1 MLNQIKQIL
10 KNKEHKPLTI
20 RELLHGCTIGRMQTV
35 GLMQVI
41 PLLSDFNDTRFAST
55 QEVKVSTAGYGN
67 MVFEN
72 TSNKPLI
79 VPCHAGYVV
88 KQAAQDHAM
97 SHSAILKGFQSK
109 TFETAMCIQQ
119 TQGGYISPDKHKL
132 LVLPYSLREKALSV
146 RNLKNYS
153 KLWDDINNF
162 NVKLGASSGGML
174 VNFLKKFEKELD
186 HFVAEFEIVPKQVGA
201 IILIDGEVVG
211 IEKTPSY
218 EYWTSIWNALIRECY
233 GSRALEVAKSY
244 QGRELPAFKSSLG
257 AENINTLQDLE
268 EAIKKAKQKQ
278 EDIAHK
284 KVRELVDNTFAV
296 ETEEKLEGFEVN
308 TIENIQFVGQVIRDH
323 DKVCYISLV
332 TSQNWV
338 KNQAWYKAPAFSI

>member
-1 MLNQIKQIL
+1 MSLLIYAESQDGKF
-10 KNKEHKPLTI
+10 KKVAF
-20 RELLHGCTIGRMQTV
+20 ELASYAKKVAESLGTTV
-35 GLMQVI
+35 TAVTVNAGNVSE
-41 PLLSDFNDTRFAST
+41 LSKYGVDK
-55 QEVKVSTAGYGN
+55 VLKVSNDKLANFNAKAY
-67 MVFEN
+67 
-72 TSNKPLI
+72 
-79 VPCHAGYVV
+79 ADVV

-97 SHSAILKGFQSK
+97 SHSAILKGLQRK

-119 TQGGYISPDKHKL
+119 TQGGYISPDKYKL

-162 NVKLGASSGGML
+162 NVKLGANSGGML

-211 IEKTPSY
+211 IEKAPSY
-218 EYWTSIWNALIRECY
+218 EYWASIWNALIRECY
-233 GSRALEVAKSY
+233 GSRALEVTKSY
-244 QGRELPAFKSSLG
+244 QGRELPAFKSSLE

-268 EAIKKAKQKQ
+268 DAIKKAKQEQ
-278 EDIAHK
+278 EAIAHK

-296 ETEEKLEGFEVN
+296 EAEEKLEGFEVN
-308 TIENIQFVGQVIRDH
+308 TIENIQFIGQVIRDH